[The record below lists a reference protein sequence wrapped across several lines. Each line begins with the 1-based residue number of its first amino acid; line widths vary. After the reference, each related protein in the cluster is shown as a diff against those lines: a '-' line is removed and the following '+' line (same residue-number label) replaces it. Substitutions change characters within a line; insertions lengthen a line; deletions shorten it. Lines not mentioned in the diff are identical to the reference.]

1 MEHHDAA
8 LSAFV
13 ERSRADPD
21 CLAVIVTGS
30 LARGTERPDSDI
42 DLYVIVTEERW
53 NDAFADNRLMFT
65 DEHGIDYPGGYFDIK
80 LATLEYLS
88 DAAERG
94 DDPVRDS
101 FAASAIAFS
110 RVDDLA
116 ERIAAIGAASDD
128 DWTARAASFV
138 AQARLHGGYFLKQA
152 AESGDRILL
161 HHAAVHLATS
171 VSRALLAVNHVR
183 FPGPKYLTKLVSTL
197 PKKPEGIDALLV
209 AVLEDPNAATA
220 DALLDSLEAFT
231 GDALPREQ
239 TLSTF
244 VLDNE
249 LAWRYRTKTP
259 EYS

>member
-8 LSAFV
+8 LAGFV
-13 ERSRADPD
+13 DRWRVEPT

-30 LARGTERPDSDI
+30 LARGTERPDSDV
-42 DLYVIVTEERW
+42 DLYVLVTEEHW
-53 NDAFADNRLMFT
+53 NDAFARNRLMFT
-65 DEHGIDYPGGYFDIK
+65 EDEGIGYPGGYFDIK
-80 LATLEYLS
+80 LTTLSYLS

-101 FAASAIAFS
+101 FAASRIVFS

-116 ERIAAIGAASDD
+116 ERIDRIGASSDD
-128 DWTARAASFV
+128 DWTARAASFI

-152 AESGDRILL
+152 AESGDPLLL
-161 HHAAVHLATS
+161 HHAAVHMATS
-171 VSRALLAVNHVR
+171 VSRALLALNRVR
-183 FPGPKYLTKLVSTL
+183 FPGPKYLSKLVSEL
-197 PKKPEGIDALLV
+197 GNKPEGIDALIV
-209 AVLEDPNAATA
+209 AVVEDPTSASA
-220 DALLDSLEAFT
+220 DALLAALEAFA
-231 GDALPREQ
+231 GDILPRDQ

>member
-8 LSAFV
+8 LAGFV
-13 ERSRADPD
+13 ERSQADPD

-30 LARGTERPDSDI
+30 LARGTERPDSDV
-42 DLYVIVTEERW
+42 DLYLVVTEERW
-53 NDAFADNRLMFT
+53 DEAFAGNRLMFT
-65 DEHGIDYPGGYFDIK
+65 EEEGIGYPGGYFDIK
-80 LATLEYLS
+80 LATLSYLS

-101 FAASAIAFS
+101 FADSRIAFS

-116 ERIAAIGAASDD
+116 ERIALISASSDD
-128 DWTARAASFV
+128 DWTARTASFI

-152 AESGDRILL
+152 AVSGDALLL

-171 VSRALLAVNHVR
+171 VSRALLAVNRVR
-183 FPGPKYLTKLVSTL
+183 FPGPKYLSKLVSTL
-197 PKKPEGIDALLV
+197 ENKPDGIDALLV
-209 AVLEDPNAATA
+209 SVVENPSAGTA
-220 DALLDSLEAFT
+220 DAILSALEAFT
-231 GDALPREQ
+231 GEVLPQEQ